1 MSWSLRPNHVP
12 AQSSRPCHAV
22 LDKETAMA
30 REFTATNF
38 KTDVLSSAKPVLVDF
53 WAPWCGPCQMIAPVI
68 EKLSK
73 ELAGTHVIGKVN
85 VDDHPILAEAFE
97 VTSIPALILFKDG
110 QPVRRV
116 SGFRSELQLREFL
129 RDHAVA

>member
-1 MSWSLRPNHVP
+1 M
-12 AQSSRPCHAV
+12 PCCE
-22 LDKETAMA
+22 ETAMA

-53 WAPWCGPCQMIAPVI
+53 WAPWCGPCKMIAPVI
-68 EKLSK
+68 EKLGN
-73 ELAGTHVIGKVN
+73 ELAATHVIGKVN
-85 VDDHPILAEAFE
+85 IDDHPILAEAFE
-97 VTSIPALILFKDG
+97 VTSIPTLILFKDG

-129 RDHAVA
+129 RDHVVA